1 MTDSAAGKQR
11 SSTRSGRMP
20 RRPPARVLVGGVLVL
35 LAFVFIIE
43 NREPAAIRVII
54 PIVVMP
60 LWAALAGM
68 FVVGVIVGA
77 VWRRRR

>member
-1 MTDSAAGKQR
+1 MR
-11 SSTRSGRMP
+11 

-60 LWAALAGM
+60 LWATLAGM

>member
-1 MTDSAAGKQR
+1 MR
-11 SSTRSGRMP
+11 